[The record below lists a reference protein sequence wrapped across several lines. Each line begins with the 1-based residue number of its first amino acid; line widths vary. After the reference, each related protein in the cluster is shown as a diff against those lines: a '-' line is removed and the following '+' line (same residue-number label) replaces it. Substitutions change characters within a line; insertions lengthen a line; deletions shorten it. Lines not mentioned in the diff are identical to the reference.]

1 MKRTVQIKLSFEDRE
16 YLDQTVKQFKEACQ
30 VTVNEGW
37 NSNGLKTYNRN
48 KLHHMVY
55 ERLRERTDLQ
65 ANLVVRAIA
74 RGAEAIKGCV
84 ERLKNGLKVSKPNF
98 TSDSIAYDKRT
109 LTVKLDENK
118 CTISTI
124 NGRIDGDF
132 VLSKDEN
139 DYYKKYLN
147 GEWSITHSTIEKH
160 EYERNSPYYLH
171 LGLEKEVE
179 DIDITDPT
187 VMGVDLGINNL
198 AVTSTGKFYSG
209 SELNYKRKMYEEIR
223 GKLQEKGTR
232 SAYLTIQQMGE
243 RENRS
248 TCDTLHRISKDIV
261 KEAKNKDVDVIAF
274 ENLKYVRK
282 RMPKEKQFHTWAFEK
297 LYHYV
302 KYKAR
307 EIEISVKQVDPEN
320 TSRIC
325 NRCGHTEKGNRTNGR
340 FKCRECGY
348 ELQSDYNASKNIGL
362 RFLRREQKSSVRTG
376 YGQLALKSGVLK
388 PSGKFTPR

>member
-16 YLDQTVKQFKEACQ
+16 FLDQTVKQFKEACQ

-132 VLSKDEN
+132 VLPEDEN

-147 GEWSITHSTIEKH
+147 GEWSITQSTIEKH

-179 DIDITDPT
+179 EIDITDPT

-209 SELNYKRKMYEEIR
+209 SELNYKRKRYEEIR
-223 GKLQEKGTR
+223 GELREKGTR
-232 SAYLTIQQMGE
+232 SAHLTIQ
-243 RENRS
+243 
-248 TCDTLHRISKDIV
+248 
-261 KEAKNKDVDVIAF
+261 
-274 ENLKYVRK
+274 
-282 RMPKEKQFHTWAFEK
+282 
-297 LYHYV
+297 
-302 KYKAR
+302 
-307 EIEISVKQVDPEN
+307 
-320 TSRIC
+320 
-325 NRCGHTEKGNRTNGR
+325 
-340 FKCRECGY
+340 
-348 ELQSDYNASKNIGL
+348 
-362 RFLRREQKSSVRTG
+362 
-376 YGQLALKSGVLK
+376 
-388 PSGKFTPR
+388 